1 MGLVN
6 RTTALFA
13 RIPYALIGFMG
24 RLSVAWLIWSDGRA
38 RIGYGWDVWVP
49 RAATMDML
57 RGGYDLKFVPFELA
71 AVAVQL
77 TEFVLPLLLAVGLAT
92 RFAALGLLVLI
103 IVFEIFV
110 HLGPYGLHGA
120 WAALLLM
127 IIKFGPGSL
136 SLDEILGRR

>member
-13 RIPYALIGFMG
+13 SIPYALIGFMG
-24 RLSVAWLIWSDGRA
+24 RLSIAWLFWSDGRA
-38 RIGYGWDVWVP
+38 RVGNGWDLWVP
-49 RAATMDML
+49 RPGTMGMF
-57 RGGYDLKFVPFELA
+57 RTGYDLSFVPFGA
-71 AVAVQL
+71 AAIAVQVA
-77 TEFVLPLLLAVGLAT
+77 EFVLPLLLAVGLAT

-103 IVFEIFV
+103 IVFEVFV
-110 HLGPYGLHGA
+110 HPGPYAIHGA

-136 SLDEILGRR
+136 SLDETLGRR